1 MIVGYLPPE
10 VSQQTKLE
18 LSVEIQSSS
27 HLEMW
32 SQSCRSSDHLTVR
45 LRSVHY
51 DSVNWC
57 GVLMPILQL
66 ELEALAIQNFIIY
79 KNYGY
84 GIWAQ
89 VEQGYA
95 ELVYEFI
102 LKQSV
107 V

>member
-1 MIVGYLPPE
+1 
-10 VSQQTKLE
+10 
-18 LSVEIQSSS
+18 
-27 HLEMW
+27 
-32 SQSCRSSDHLTVR
+32 
-45 LRSVHY
+45 
-51 DSVNWC
+51 
-57 GVLMPILQL
+57 MPILQL